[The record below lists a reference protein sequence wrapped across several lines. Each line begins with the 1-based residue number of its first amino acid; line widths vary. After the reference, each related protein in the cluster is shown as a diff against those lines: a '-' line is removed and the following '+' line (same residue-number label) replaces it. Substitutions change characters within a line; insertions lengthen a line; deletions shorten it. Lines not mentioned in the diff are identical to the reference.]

1 MSRTRQEGSPV
12 ESNVFSDNRYMTASA
27 AITATFL
34 IPSGAP
40 TVWYISAAAPQIV
53 RLPVIADGLH
63 YVIGA
68 LTSTLTIQD
77 SAGVALSPATTIAT
91 GTVTEFWAVKIPASG
106 VLTWIRQVGA

>member
-12 ESNVFSDNRYMTASA
+12 ESNVFTDNKYRTQSRALV
-27 AITATFL
+27 ATL
-34 IPSGAP
+34 AMQLGDP
-40 TVWYISAAAPQIV
+40 TVNYFSAAAPQIV
-53 RLPVIADGLH
+53 KLPPIELGMH

-91 GTVTEFWAVKIPASG
+91 GVVSAFHAVRIPATG
-106 VLTWIRQVGA
+106 VLTWMVLKGA